1 MVGSGSVVTKD
12 VPPHGLVYGNPA
24 QLHGFVCACG
34 EITEK
39 ESQDEQKV
47 TAKCP
52 KCGRSIQILIQD
64 WEIQK

>member
-12 VPPHGLVYGNPA
+12 VPAHALVYGNPA
-24 QLHGFVCACG
+24 QLRGFVCACG

-39 ESQDEQKV
+39 ESQNDQAV

-52 KCGRSIQILIQD
+52 RCGRTIQISIED
-64 WEIQK
+64 WERQK